1 VLRRGH
7 GAARRALAAR
17 GSAPLSLSLSLS
29 SSSTRSTAHPTAAG
43 IPIKWTN
50 AGFLKPGAAT
60 APAAIPPAIIHHT
73 ALAHDLAVKARLTC
87 RKLLGDEG
95 ELQLMR
101 LHTTTKEYIIAPAE
115 HETLLVV
122 QAAHSAA
129 LEPLVQAADA
139 AQLAALAHAKGG
151 KEEKKK

>member
-1 VLRRGH
+1 MRLVRFLGPPPLCLQRPLACGLPLTSPPPLRTH
-7 GAARRALAAR
+7 PPHPRRN
-17 GSAPLSLSLSLS
+17 P
-29 SSSTRSTAHPTAAG
+29 G

-50 AGFLKPGAAT
+50 AGFVKPGTLAT
-60 APAAIPPAIIHHT
+60 PAPIPPAIIHHT
-73 ALAHDLAVKARLTC
+73 ALAHDLAIKAKLTC
-87 RKLLGDEG
+87 RKILGEEG

-129 LEPLVQAADA
+129 LEPLVLTADA
-139 AQLAALAHAKGG
+139 AQFAALANAKG

>member
-1 VLRRGH
+1 MLVRGRPGVRDA
-7 GAARRALAAR
+7 GAALWLRALEPTLP
-17 GSAPLSLSLSLS
+17 SSLH
-29 SSSTRSTAHPTAAG
+29 TPHYWRAG

-50 AGFLKPGAAT
+50 SGFLKPGAVT
-60 APAAIPPAIIHHT
+60 APAAAIPPAIIHHT
-73 ALAHDLAVKARLTC
+73 ALAHDLAVKAKLTC
-87 RKLLGDEG
+87 RKLLGEEG

-129 LEPLVQAADA
+129 LEPPVQAADA